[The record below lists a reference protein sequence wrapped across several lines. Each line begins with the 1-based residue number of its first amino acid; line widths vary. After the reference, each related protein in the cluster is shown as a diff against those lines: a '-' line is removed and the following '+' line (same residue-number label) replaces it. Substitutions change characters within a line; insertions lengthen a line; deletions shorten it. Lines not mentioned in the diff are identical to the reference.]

1 MCDDRNWPMHG
12 NVVRSKERF
21 RDERDKD
28 WNYVCIFQKK
38 KTLVTTGLPGI
49 CLRYFVVLLV
59 SINLKLA
66 NWNQVSSASDKLNSP
81 LKKKKNQNVVE
92 HCV

>member
-1 MCDDRNWPMHG
+1 MIEIDQCTVTLSEVRKDLGMKETRTEIMC
-12 NVVRSKERF
+12 VSF
-21 RDERDKD
+21 
-28 WNYVCIFQKK
+28 KK

-66 NWNQVSSASDKLNSP
+66 D
-81 LKKKKNQNVVE
+81 
-92 HCV
+92 